1 MTRQREL
8 PSITYFVALHLLLPS
23 DHHAQL
29 LPLLSQRVS
38 LDTRAQPRRQRTVS
52 MTQKSG
58 FGCGVHR
65 GGSTGEPRVT
75 SAARWTVRAHQPV
88 P

>member
-1 MTRQREL
+1 MTWQREL